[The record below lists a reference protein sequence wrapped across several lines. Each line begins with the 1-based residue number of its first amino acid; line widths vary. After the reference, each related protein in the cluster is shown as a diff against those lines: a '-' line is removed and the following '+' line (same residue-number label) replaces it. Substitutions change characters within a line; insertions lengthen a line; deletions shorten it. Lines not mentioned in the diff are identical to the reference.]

1 MISEGVLLIGRQ
13 LLSFC
18 GWNGYG
24 MRHIVLNIFLLLLVI
39 IWRYYHQ
46 CHQEHSGRGFKLFS
60 TLKYCLHAKERFL
73 GFALCVAT
81 IFVLL
86 QFCPPCIYNSNWL
99 YIFSP
104 PESVKYTLFL
114 NQHSRCVLCC
124 CSVKLPLSNR
134 ENQTSRCLSEKRYV
148 VGGTESTTLHF
159 SKSIHSHTQ
168 TCAHRWIL
176 GILQGNTDVYVSV
189 EYSDSTGKAV
199 SIHVILTRLIIHL
212 FS

>member
-1 MISEGVLLIGRQ
+1 M
-13 LLSFC
+13 
-18 GWNGYG
+18 
-24 MRHIVLNIFLLLLVI
+24 
-39 IWRYYHQ
+39 
-46 CHQEHSGRGFKLFS
+46 
-60 TLKYCLHAKERFL
+60 
-73 GFALCVAT
+73 
-81 IFVLL
+81 
-86 QFCPPCIYNSNWL
+86 
-99 YIFSP
+99 
-104 PESVKYTLFL
+104 
-114 NQHSRCVLCC
+114 LCC

-212 FS
+212 FSWVKTSLWWLYFMPVKYAKLTHITLQFWECYSRAGTNASTHANPPAPKLPNCNLYGPTTRTND